1 MRSQAVQMHP
11 KGVLGHAVKRNLRK
25 NALKRHYADLQLV
38 VHVFSRP
45 HSDTRLTHTAGCER
59 QVS

>member
-1 MRSQAVQMHP
+1 
-11 KGVLGHAVKRNLRK
+11 VLLSNAICVL

-38 VHVFSRP
+38 AHVFSRP
-45 HSDTRLTHTAGCER
+45 HSDTWLFHSTSCKC